1 MPSSTLS
8 LSRSVRYVPRPEVDG
23 QAMRVLVA
31 EDDAVSRLLL
41 ESILRNWGYGVVTT
55 SDGSLAWNELL
66 QPDAPRLAILDWQMP
81 GMDGLELC
89 RRIRS
94 DHATE
99 STYVLLLTGK
109 GGTDNVVH
117 GLRSGA
123 NDYITKPFD
132 LDELSAR
139 LGVGRR
145 VVELQH
151 ALTERVAELEEAL
164 THVKTLRGLI
174 PICAWCKKVR
184 NDQNFWQQVEE
195 YISEHGDVRFSH
207 GICPQCFSERR
218 AELGHDAAKTGQER
232 DAESVD

>member
-1 MPSSTLS
+1 
-8 LSRSVRYVPRPEVDG
+8 V
-23 QAMRVLVA
+23 
-31 EDDAVSRLLL
+31 LL
-41 ESILRNWGYGVVTT
+41 EGVLRDWGYQVISTA
-55 SDGSLAWNELL
+55 DGSQAWHELTG
-66 QPDAPRLAILDWQMP
+66 PAAPRLAIVDWQMP

-89 RRIRS
+89 RRLRA

-109 GGTDNVVH
+109 GGTDNVVQ

-123 NDYITKPFD
+123 NDYLTKPFD

-151 ALTERVAELEEAL
+151 ALTERVAELEQAL
-164 THVKTLRGLI
+164 TQVKKLRGLI
-174 PICAWCKKVR
+174 PICAWCKKIR

-195 YISEHGDVRFSH
+195 YMGEHGDVRFSH
-207 GICPQCFSERR
+207 GICPTCFAAHA
-218 AELGHDAAKTGQER
+218 AELAALDGEDVPARKAAPA
-232 DAESVD
+232 D

>member
-1 MPSSTLS
+1 MK
-8 LSRSVRYVPRPEVDG
+8 
-23 QAMRVLVA
+23 VLIA

-41 ESILRNWGYGVVTT
+41 ESILRDWGYDVVTT
-55 SDGSLAWNELL
+55 ADGNQAWAELTRSN
-66 QPDAPRLAILDWQMP
+66 APRLTILDWQMP
-81 GMDGLELC
+81 GLDGLELC
-89 RRIRS
+89 RRIRA

-109 GGTDNVVH
+109 SGTDNVVN

-145 VVELQH
+145 IVELQH

-164 THVKTLRGLI
+164 AHVKTLRGLI

-195 YISEHGDVRFSH
+195 YICDHGDVRFSH
-207 GICPQCFSERR
+207 GICPQCFAERS
-218 AELGHDAAKTGQER
+218 AELEAKGPDDTP
-232 DAESVD
+232 